1 MFSVHLQLLRVALRG
16 MCNEGARGLHILR
29 DPLMNKGIAFGAA
42 ERSSLKLTGLIPPLG
57 GKGADLKENAAEE
70 YIENVSMT
78 RLRRFESDF
87 DRYDWLMNLADH
99 NKDLFFRL
107 LNKHP
112 DYIMPLVYTPT
123 VGLACQNLSLVYN
136 SGRGLFITIHDKGN
150 IKSVLQNW
158 PEKDIRA
165 IVVTDGERI
174 LGLGDQGAFGM
185 GIPVGKLS
193 LYTGLAGIPPQYC
206 LPITL
211 DVGTNSETLLNSPLY
226 FGLKRKRSTGKEYDD
241 LIDEFMEACTS
252 TYGKSVLVQFEDF
265 ANHNAFRLLHKY
277 QNSYSTFNDDIQGT
291 ASVVLAG
298 LLASGK
304 LTGRKLSEERIL
316 CYGSGE
322 AAIGFSHLVSRAL
335 TRRYGMSAEQAK
347 EHLFLVDSKGLV
359 VKDRKTGGLTDH
371 KLEFARPA
379 GTPELTSLEEIIK
392 FTKCTAL
399 IGAAA
404 VPRVFTPKI
413 LGLMAELNEKPLI
426 MALSNPTAKAECTAE
441 EAYKHTKGRCVFAS
455 GSPFAPVHLAAGST
469 PGIERPIDRHPGQA
483 NNAYIFP
490 GVALGIVTGKIS
502 PVTNDDFL
510 VASET
515 LSALVADS
523 DYKLGRLF
531 PPLTDIRRVSKA
543 IAREVILAAIP
554 EGRCR
559 AADGKKLSSSDVDNL
574 VANFS
579 NYPPEK

>member
-1 MFSVHLQLLRVALRG
+1 MFSVHSQLLRVALRG
-16 MCNEGARGLHILR
+16 MCSEGARGLHILR
-29 DPLMNKGIAFGAA
+29 DPLQNKGIAFGAA

-57 GKGADLKENAAEE
+57 GKGADLPGNAASE
-70 YIENVSMT
+70 YIENVCMT

-87 DRYDWLMNLADH
+87 DRYDWLMNLADR
-99 NKDLFFRL
+99 NKELFFRL
-107 LNKHP
+107 MNKHA

-136 SGRGLFITIHDKGN
+136 SGRGLFITIHDRGN
-150 IKSVLQNW
+150 IKSILQNW

-193 LYTGLAGIPPQYC
+193 LYTGLAGIPPQHC
-206 LPITL
+206 LPVTL
-211 DVGTNSETLLNSPLY
+211 DVGTNSEVLLNNPLY
-226 FGLKRKRSTGKEYDD
+226 FGLKKKRTTGKEYDD
-241 LIDEFMEACTS
+241 LIEEFMEACTS
-252 TYGKSVLVQFEDF
+252 TYGKSVLIQFEDF
-265 ANHNAFRLLHKY
+265 ANHNAFRLLQKY
-277 QNSYSTFNDDIQGT
+277 QNRYSTFNDDIQGT

-298 LLASGK
+298 LLASQN
-304 LTGRKLSEERIL
+304 LTGRKLSDERIL

-322 AAIGFSHLVSRAL
+322 AAIGFSHLVTRAL
-335 TRRYGMSAEQAK
+335 TRRFGMTEEQAK

-359 VKDRKTGGLTDH
+359 VKDRKTGGLTSH

-392 FTKCTAL
+392 YTKCTAL
-399 IGAAA
+399 LGAAA
-404 VPRVFTPKI
+404 VPRTFTPKV
-413 LGLMAELNEKPLI
+413 LSLMAELNEKPLI
-426 MALSNPTAKAECTAE
+426 MALSNPTAMAECTAE

-455 GSPFAPVHLAAGST
+455 GSPFAPVHIDAGSY
-469 PGIERPIDRHPGQA
+469 PGIDKPIDRHPGQA
-483 NNAYIFP
+483 NNSYIFP

-531 PPLTDIRRVSKA
+531 PPLSDIRRVSKT

-554 EGRCR
+554 EGRCH
-559 AADGKKLSSSDVDNL
+559 AAYGKQMSASDVDTL
-574 VANFS
+574 VATFS
-579 NYPPEK
+579 DYPPEN